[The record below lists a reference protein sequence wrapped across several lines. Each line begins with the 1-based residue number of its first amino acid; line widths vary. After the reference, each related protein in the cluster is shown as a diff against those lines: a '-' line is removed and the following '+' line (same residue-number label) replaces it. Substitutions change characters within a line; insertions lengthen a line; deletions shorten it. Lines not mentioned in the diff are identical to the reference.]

1 MNNKLIHLLERTLNS
16 RAKKLTKTDEYMFF
30 SPFISHYK
38 PKLQINISS
47 QKWHCWVSNSGGHSL
62 YSLFKKINADSRYFS
77 ELKDIV
83 FIPTEKD
90 EKESKVIVSLPRE
103 YQSLSSKSKSLFY
116 KHAIKFLKQR
126 GINETDIKKHKM
138 GFCDDGIYGNRVI
151 IPSYDENG
159 ILNYFVGRS
168 FMGDKMKYKNPNVSR
183 DIVPFEWFIA
193 WSYPIV
199 LCEGVFDAI
208 SIRTNAIPMLS
219 KKPSKSLLTKIF
231 QEQVKTIYIALDDD
245 AKKDAYYLSEF
256 FKDFGIDSKVVNLPK
271 NKDPNDLGFEQMT
284 VLIGDTISSSFSDM
298 IRARLYG

>member
-1 MNNKLIHLLERTLNS
+1 MNKLIHLLERTLNS
-16 RAKKLTKTDEYMFF
+16 RGKKLTKQDEYMFF
-30 SPFISHYK
+30 SPFVSHYK
-38 PKLQINISS
+38 PKLQVNMAS
-47 QKWHCWVSNSGGHSL
+47 QKWHCWVSNQGGHSL

-83 FIPTEKD
+83 FTPTQKD

-116 KHAIKFLKQR
+116 KHAIRFLKQR

-138 GFCDDGIYGNRVI
+138 GFCDDGVYQNRII

-168 FMGDKMKYKNPNVSR
+168 FMGSGMKYKNPNVSR
-183 DIVPFEWFIA
+183 DIIPFDWFIA

-199 LCEGVFDAI
+199 LCEGMFDAI

-219 KKPSKSLLTKIF
+219 KKPPKSLLRKIF
-231 QEQVKTIYIALDDD
+231 EKQVKMIYIALDDD
-245 AKKDAYYLSEF
+245 AKKDAYNLSEF

-271 NKDPNDLGFEQMT
+271 DKDPNDLGFQQMND
-284 VLIGDTISSSFSDM
+284 LIGKTISSSFSDM
-298 IRARLYG
+298 IQARLYG

>member
-1 MNNKLIHLLERTLNS
+1 MNKLIHLLERTLNS
-16 RAKKLTKTDEYMFF
+16 RSKKLTKQDEYMFY
-30 SPFISHYK
+30 SPFVSHYK
-38 PKLQINISS
+38 PKLQINMSS
-47 QKWHCWVSNSGGHSL
+47 QKWHCWVSNQGGHSL

-83 FIPTEKD
+83 FTPTQKD

-116 KHAIKFLKQR
+116 KHAIRFLKQR

-138 GFCDDGIYGNRVI
+138 GFCDDGVYQNRII

-168 FMGDKMKYKNPNVSR
+168 FMGSNMKYKNPNVSR
-183 DIVPFEWFIA
+183 DIVPFDWFIA
-193 WSYPIV
+193 WSYPII
-199 LCEGVFDAI
+199 LCEGMFDAI

-219 KKPSKSLLTKIF
+219 KKPPKSLLRKIF
-231 QEQVKTIYIALDDD
+231 EKQVKMIYIALDDD
-245 AKKDAYYLSEF
+245 AKKDAYNLSEF

-271 NKDPNDLGFEQMT
+271 DKDPNDLGFQQMND
-284 VLIGDTISSSFSDM
+284 LIGKTISSSFSDM
-298 IRARLYG
+298 IQARLYG

>member
-1 MNNKLIHLLERTLNS
+1 MNNKLIHLLERALNS
-16 RAKKLTKTDEYMFF
+16 RVKKLTKTDEYMFF

-77 ELKDIV
+77 ELKDLV
-83 FIPTEKD
+83 FVSTKKGEV
-90 EKESKVIVSLPRE
+90 ESKVIVSLPIE
-103 YQSLSSKSKSLFY
+103 YKPLWKSSKSLFY
-116 KHAIKFLKQR
+116 KQALNFLKKR
-126 GINETDIKKHKM
+126 GITKIDLQKYKL
-138 GFCDDGIYGNRVI
+138 GFCDDGIYSNRII

-168 FMGDKMKYKNPNVSR
+168 FMGGGMKYKNPNVSR
-183 DIVPFEWFIA
+183 DIVPFDWFIA

-219 KKPSKSLLTKIF
+219 KKPSNSLLRKIF
-231 QEQVKTIYIALDDD
+231 EKQVKTIYIALDND

-271 NKDPNDLGFEQMT
+271 NKDPNNLGFENMNE
-284 VLIGDTISSSFSDM
+284 LIGKTISSSFSDM
-298 IRARLYG
+298 IQAKLYG

>member
-1 MNNKLIHLLERTLNS
+1 MNNKLIHLLERALNS
-16 RAKKLTKTDEYMFF
+16 RVKKLTKTDEYMFF

-77 ELKDIV
+77 ELKDLV
-83 FIPTEKD
+83 FISTKKGEV
-90 EKESKVIVSLPRE
+90 ESKVIVSLPIE
-103 YQSLSSKSKSLFY
+103 YKPLWKSSKSLFY
-116 KHAIKFLKQR
+116 KHALKFLKKR
-126 GINETDIKKHKM
+126 GITKIDLQKYKL
-138 GFCDDGIYGNRVI
+138 GFCDDGIYSNRII

-168 FMGDKMKYKNPNVSR
+168 FMGGGMKYKNPNVSR
-183 DIVPFEWFIA
+183 DIVPFDWFIA

-208 SIRTNAIPMLS
+208 SIRTNSIPMLS
-219 KKPSKSLLTKIF
+219 KKPSNSLLRKIF
-231 QEQVKTIYIALDDD
+231 EKQVKTIYIALDND

-271 NKDPNDLGFEQMT
+271 NKDPNNLGFENMNE
-284 VLIGDTISSSFSDM
+284 LIGKTISSSFSDM
-298 IRARLYG
+298 IQAKLYG

>member
-1 MNNKLIHLLERTLNS
+1 MNKLIHLLERTLNS
-16 RAKKLTKTDEYMFF
+16 RSKKLTKQDEYMFY
-30 SPFISHYK
+30 SPFVSHYK
-38 PKLQINISS
+38 PKLQINMLS
-47 QKWHCWVSNSGGHSL
+47 QKWHCWVSNRGGHSL

-83 FIPTEKD
+83 FIPTQKD

-116 KHAIKFLKQR
+116 KHAIKFLNQR
-126 GINETDIKKHKM
+126 RINETDIKKHKM
-138 GFCDDGIYGNRVI
+138 GFCDDGVYQNRII

-168 FMGDKMKYKNPNVSR
+168 FMGSGMKYKNPNVSR
-183 DIVPFEWFIA
+183 DIIPFDWFIA
-193 WSYPIV
+193 WTYPIV

-231 QEQVKTIYIALDDD
+231 QEQVKTIYIALDND
-245 AKKDAYYLSEF
+245 AKKDAYNLSEF

-271 NKDPNDLGFEQMT
+271 NEDPNDLGFERMT
-284 VLIGDTISSSFSDM
+284 NLIGDTISSSFSDM
-298 IRARLYG
+298 ISARLYG

>member
-1 MNNKLIHLLERTLNS
+1 MNNKLIHLLERALNS
-16 RAKKLTKTDEYMFF
+16 RVKKLTKTDEYMFF
-30 SPFISHYK
+30 SPFVSHYK

-77 ELKDIV
+77 ELKDLV
-83 FIPTEKD
+83 FISTKKGEV
-90 EKESKVIVSLPRE
+90 ESKVIVSLPIE
-103 YQSLSSKSKSLFY
+103 YKRLWKSSKSLFY
-116 KHAIKFLKQR
+116 KHALKFLKKR
-126 GINETDIKKHKM
+126 GITKIDLQKYKL
-138 GFCDDGIYGNRVI
+138 GFCDDGIYSNRII

-168 FMGDKMKYKNPNVSR
+168 FMGGVMKYKNPNVSR
-183 DIVPFEWFIA
+183 DIVPFDWFIA

-208 SIRTNAIPMLS
+208 SIRTNSIPMLS
-219 KKPSKSLLTKIF
+219 KKPSNSLLRKIF
-231 QEQVKTIYIALDDD
+231 EKQVKTIYIALDND

-271 NKDPNDLGFEQMT
+271 NKDPNNLGFEQMNE
-284 VLIGDTISSSFSDM
+284 LIGKTISSSFSDM
-298 IRARLYG
+298 IQAKLYG

>member
-1 MNNKLIHLLERTLNS
+1 MNNKLIHLLERALNS
-16 RAKKLTKTDEYMFF
+16 RVKKLTKTDEYMFF

-77 ELKDIV
+77 ELKDLV
-83 FIPTEKD
+83 FISTKKGEV
-90 EKESKVIVSLPRE
+90 ESKVIVSLPIE
-103 YQSLSSKSKSLFY
+103 YKPLWKSSKSLFY
-116 KHAIKFLKQR
+116 KHALNFLKKR
-126 GINETDIKKHKM
+126 GITKIDLQKYKL

-231 QEQVKTIYIALDDD
+231 QEQVKTIYIALDND
-245 AKKDAYYLSEF
+245 AKKDAYNLSEF

-271 NKDPNDLGFEQMT
+271 NEDPNDLGFERMT
-284 VLIGDTISSSFSDM
+284 NLIGDTISSSFSDM
-298 IRARLYG
+298 ISARLYG

>member
-1 MNNKLIHLLERTLNS
+1 MNNKLIHLLERALNS
-16 RAKKLTKTDEYMFF
+16 RVKKLTKTDEYMFF

-77 ELKDIV
+77 ELKDLV
-83 FIPTEKD
+83 FISTKKD
-90 EKESKVIVSLPRE
+90 EVESKVIVSLPIE
-103 YQSLSSKSKSLFY
+103 YKPLWKSSKSLFY
-116 KHAIKFLKQR
+116 KHALNFLKKR
-126 GINETDIKKHKM
+126 GITKIDLQKHKL

-151 IPSYDENG
+151 VPSYDENG

-168 FMGDKMKYKNPNVSR
+168 FMGSGMKYKNPNVSR
-183 DIVPFEWFIA
+183 DIIPFDWFIA

-219 KKPSKSLLTKIF
+219 KKPSKSLLRKIF
-231 QEQVKTIYIALDDD
+231 QKQVKTIYIALDDD
-245 AKKDAYYLSEF
+245 AKKEAYNLSEF
-256 FKDFGIDSKVVNLPK
+256 FKDFGIDAKVVNLPK
-271 NKDPNDLGFEQMT
+271 DKDPNDLGFERMT
-284 VLIGDTISSSFSDM
+284 NLIGDTISSSFSDM
-298 IRARLYG
+298 ISARLYG

>member
-1 MNNKLIHLLERTLNS
+1 M
-16 RAKKLTKTDEYMFF
+16 
-30 SPFISHYK
+30 
-38 PKLQINISS
+38 
-47 QKWHCWVSNSGGHSL
+47 VL
-62 YSLFKKINADSRYFS
+62 YSLFKRINADSRYFN

-83 FIPTEKD
+83 FIPTQKD

-126 GINETDIKKHKM
+126 RINETDIKKHKM
-138 GFCDDGIYGNRVI
+138 GFCDDGVYQNRII

-168 FMGDKMKYKNPNVSR
+168 FMGNKMKYKNPNVSR

-231 QEQVKTIYIALDDD
+231 QEQVKTIYIALDND
-245 AKKDAYYLSEF
+245 AKKDAYNLSEF

-271 NKDPNDLGFEQMT
+271 NEDPNDLGFERMT
-284 VLIGDTISSSFSDM
+284 NLIGDTISSSFSDM
-298 IRARLYG
+298 ISARLYG

>member
-1 MNNKLIHLLERTLNS
+1 
-16 RAKKLTKTDEYMFF
+16 MFY
-30 SPFISHYK
+30 SPFVSHYK
-38 PKLQINISS
+38 PKLQINMSS
-47 QKWHCWVSNSGGHSL
+47 QKWHCWVSDQGGHSL

-83 FIPTEKD
+83 FIPTQKD

-126 GINETDIKKHKM
+126 GINETDIKKHKI
-138 GFCDDGIYGNRVI
+138 GFCDNGVYQNRII

-168 FMGDKMKYKNPNVSR
+168 FMGSGMKYKNPNVSR
-183 DIVPFEWFIA
+183 DIIPFDWFIA

-219 KKPSKSLLTKIF
+219 KKPPKSLLRKIF
-231 QEQVKTIYIALDDD
+231 QKQVKMIYIALDDD
-245 AKKDAYYLSEF
+245 AKKDAYNLSEF
-256 FKDFGIDSKVVNLPK
+256 FKDFGIDAKVVNLPK
-271 NKDPNDLGFEQMT
+271 DKDPNDLGFQQMND
-284 VLIGDTISSSFSDM
+284 LIGKTISSSFSDM
-298 IRARLYG
+298 IQARLYG

>member
-1 MNNKLIHLLERTLNS
+1 MNNKLIHLLERALNS
-16 RAKKLTKTDEYMFF
+16 RVKKLTKTDEYMFF

-77 ELKDIV
+77 ELKDLV
-83 FIPTEKD
+83 FVSTKKGEV
-90 EKESKVIVSLPRE
+90 ESKVIVSLPIE
-103 YQSLSSKSKSLFY
+103 YKPLWKPSKSLFY
-116 KHAIKFLKQR
+116 KHALNFLKKR
-126 GINETDIKKHKM
+126 GITKIDLQKYKL

-168 FMGDKMKYKNPNVSR
+168 FMGDNMKYKNPNVSR
-183 DIVPFEWFIA
+183 DIIPFDWFIA

-231 QEQVKTIYIALDDD
+231 QEQVKTIYIALDND
-245 AKKDAYYLSEF
+245 AKKDAYNLSEF

-271 NKDPNDLGFEQMT
+271 NEDPNDLGFERMT
-284 VLIGDTISSSFSDM
+284 NLIGDTISSSFSDM
-298 IRARLYG
+298 ISARLYG

>member
-1 MNNKLIHLLERTLNS
+1 MNKLIHLLERTLNS
-16 RAKKLTKTDEYMFF
+16 RGKKLTKQDEYMFF
-30 SPFISHYK
+30 SPFVSHYK
-38 PKLQINISS
+38 PKLQVNMAS
-47 QKWHCWVSNSGGHSL
+47 QKWHCWVSNQGGHSL

-83 FIPTEKD
+83 FIPTNKD
-90 EKESKVIVSLPRE
+90 EVESKVIVSLPRE

-219 KKPSKSLLTKIF
+219 KKPSNSLLRKIF
-231 QEQVKTIYIALDDD
+231 EKQVKTIYIALDND

-271 NKDPNDLGFEQMT
+271 NKDPNNLGFEQMNE
-284 VLIGDTISSSFSDM
+284 LIGKTISSSFSDM
-298 IRARLYG
+298 IQARLYG

>member
-1 MNNKLIHLLERTLNS
+1 MNNKLIHLLERALNS
-16 RAKKLTKTDEYMFF
+16 RVKKLTKTDEYMFF

-83 FIPTEKD
+83 FIPTTKD
-90 EKESKVIVSLPRE
+90 EIESKVIVSLPRE
-103 YQSLSSKSKSLFY
+103 YQPLWKSSKSLFY
-116 KHAIKFLKQR
+116 KHALNFLKKR
-126 GINETDIKKHKM
+126 GITKIDLQKHKL
-138 GFCDDGIYGNRVI
+138 GFCDDGIYSNRVI
-151 IPSYDENG
+151 VPSYDDSG

-168 FMGDKMKYKNPNVSR
+168 FMGDNMKYKNPNVSR
-183 DIVPFEWFIA
+183 DIIPFDWFIA

-219 KKPSKSLLTKIF
+219 KKPSNSLLRKIF
-231 QEQVKTIYIALDDD
+231 EKQVKTIYIALDND

-271 NKDPNDLGFEQMT
+271 NKDPNNLGFEQMNE
-284 VLIGDTISSSFSDM
+284 LIGKTISSSFSDM
-298 IRARLYG
+298 IQARLYG